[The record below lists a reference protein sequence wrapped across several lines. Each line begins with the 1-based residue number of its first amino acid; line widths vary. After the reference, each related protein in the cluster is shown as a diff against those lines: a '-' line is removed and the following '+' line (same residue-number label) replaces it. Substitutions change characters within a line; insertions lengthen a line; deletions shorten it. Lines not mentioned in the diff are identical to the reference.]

1 MRLLLGSGYTYT
13 TRGGRCD
20 ECNRTSPTL
29 ATITFDDGL
38 GYGGEYCRFHSLR
51 PSKVEIGCETV
62 EQVIALWE
70 RAESTARSAVTFD
83 QFVGRLRS
91 SIEAGRSEVV
101 HG

>member
-1 MRLLLGSGYTYT
+1 MKLLLGAGWTYNSG
-13 TRGGRCD
+13 GGRCD

-29 ATITFDDGL
+29 ATITYDDGC

-70 RAESTARSAVTFD
+70 RAESAARSAVTFD
-83 QFVGRLRS
+83 QFVGRVRS
-91 SIEAGRSEVV
+91 AIESGRGEVV